1 MSDLELE
8 VVPETGENTDSG
20 HHYYVDQVE
29 LPELRRYICLDMAR
43 MMAVLPEKTVNV
55 GYIGHVDRRTP
66 PTVTQAHPGA
76 PIYLR
81 QGSDEPLL
89 ISDSAALLLASRLIT
104 FVLGNMQAL
113 VRANADRA

>member
-1 MSDLELE
+1 M
-8 VVPETGENTDSG
+8 TD
-20 HHYYVDQVE
+20 
-29 LPELRRYICLDMAR
+29 
-43 MMAVLPEKTVNV
+43 KTAPKAGNV

-66 PTVTQAHPGA
+66 PTVTQDFPGA